1 MRAIIT
7 TLLIATLA
15 ISSCSYDIAKS
26 LDKAKSEAEK
36 SKDPTKQAIPAEKCH
51 LWYPVKSDSSQTSKI
66 IPGET
71 KASETEFVYVPY
83 DCDSALD
90 SYYKDKNRSIHDTFR
105 VKFPVK
111 VPVYLRV
118 DTNLIIHNIVKKDSA
133 QNVAQSLRIQA
144 LNQEIK
150 KRDDKIAKT
159 DGQISKLTG
168 QRNWGWGL
176 LLLLIIAILTMLY
189 LTKRR

>member
-1 MRAIIT
+1 MKAIIT
-7 TLLIATLA
+7 LLIVCLLVTT
-15 ISSCSYDIAKS
+15 SCSYDIAKS
-26 LDKAKSEAEK
+26 LDKAKSKAAK
-36 SKDPTKQAIPAEKCH
+36 SKDPAKQAIPAEKCY

-90 SYYKDKNRSIHDTFR
+90 AYYKDKNRSKHDTIR

-111 VPVYLRV
+111 VPVYTRV
-118 DTNLIIHNIVKKDSA
+118 DTNLIIRNIIKRDSA
-133 QNVAQSLRIQA
+133 QSVAQSLKIES

-159 DGQISKLTG
+159 SGEIGKLTG
-168 QRNWGWGL
+168 QRNWGWSL
-176 LLLLIIAILTMLY
+176 LLLLILALLLMLY
-189 LTKRR
+189 LKRR